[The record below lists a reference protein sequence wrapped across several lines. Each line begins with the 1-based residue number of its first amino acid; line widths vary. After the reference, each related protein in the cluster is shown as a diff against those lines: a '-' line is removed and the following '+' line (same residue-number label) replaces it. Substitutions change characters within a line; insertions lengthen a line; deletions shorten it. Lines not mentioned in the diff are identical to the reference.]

1 MYAQIYFTI
10 FLFGLETIGNRRED
24 SRFFSYAPLRILGLE
39 VCSAMM
45 MMMMVALSVISDV
58 FRERCLAE

>member
-45 MMMMVALSVISDV
+45 MMMMALSVIPDV